1 MTNIVEM
8 AANTPAPIEMLDG
21 RVLTEK
27 ELSMLHQLNKEFF
40 YIVLGSKHR
49 IMTFK
54 PCPIDGVRMTF
65 EQINDFY
72 RYFEHEEK
80 VANKNQ
86 GVAWFKW
93 PGKTFYKNGLGYY
106 PDETKLPKS
115 VFNTFQGFGCK
126 PIKGDVTLIL
136 QLVRDGLCSGDE
148 MAFTYFIQ
156 WLAHI
161 FQKPSQKPT
170 VAVLM
175 KSAEGTGKGTLFKL
189 LKKML
194 GTNAYQV
201 NGSYQLTGRFNGVI
215 AKRLLI
221 FGDEVDMTDKG
232 VYDRAKGIISEDTI
246 SLELKGIDPEP
257 IPNLARFI
265 FAGNHDQIIRAGSR
279 ERRFLVLEPSTQ
291 MIENQQYWDKVN
303 HQIDNGGDTAFMDY
317 LLSLDISDFNPYK
330 APATQGLINEKVMSL
345 SGAQGFIYS
354 ELTKE
359 RPFSNAARLFATQLV
374 SDYLQW
380 SFNNNSKPSPP
391 KAQSQVGKMMKN
403 LGIES
408 QGRSGRGQG
417 KYYELPEL
425 DILQT
430 TFAKLLGHEK
440 DDLF

>member
-1 MTNIVEM
+1 MTNVIEM
-8 AANTPAPIEMLDG
+8 AASTPKPVEMIDG
-21 RVLTEK
+21 RALTQD
-27 ELSMLHQLNKEFF
+27 ELKTLRQMNNEFCHM
-40 YIVLGSKHR
+40 VLGGKHR
-49 IMTFK
+49 IMTYK

-72 RYFEHEEK
+72 RYFEHQEK

-93 PGKTFYKNGLGYY
+93 AGKAFHKNGLGYY
-106 PDETKLPKS
+106 PDEAKLPDN

-126 PIKGDVTLIL
+126 PIKGNVSLIL
-136 QLVRDGLCSGDE
+136 QLIKDGLCSGDE
-148 MAFTYFIQ
+148 KAFTYFIQ

-161 FQKPSQKPT
+161 FQKPAQKPT

-194 GTNAYQV
+194 GTNAHQV

-291 MIENQQYWDKVN
+291 MIDDQHFWNEVN

-317 LLSLDISDFNPYK
+317 LLGMDLSDFNPYK
-330 APATQGLINEKVMSL
+330 APATKGLINEKIMSL

-354 ELTKE
+354 ELTKD
-359 RPFSNAARLFATQLV
+359 RPFSRAARLFASQLV
-374 SDYLQW
+374 SDYQQW
-380 SFNNNSKPSPP
+380 AYDNNSKPSAP
-391 KAQSQVGKMMKN
+391 KAQSQVGKIMKS

-408 QGRSGRGQG
+408 QGRTGRGQG
-417 KYYELPEL
+417 KFYELPSL

-430 TFAKLLGHEK
+430 SFAKLLGHEK